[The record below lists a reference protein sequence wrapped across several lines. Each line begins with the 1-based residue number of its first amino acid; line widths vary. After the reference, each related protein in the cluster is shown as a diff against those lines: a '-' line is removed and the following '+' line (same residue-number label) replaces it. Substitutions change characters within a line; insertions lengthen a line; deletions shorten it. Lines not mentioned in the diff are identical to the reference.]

1 VDGRVPRFRLIGI
14 NNQNFVMADEETGT
28 WWQQVTGR
36 ALFGP
41 LTGKGLELV
50 FHEEL
55 AFRTLRQETRVAR
68 VLRPEPHMA
77 QAGKYA
83 AADWEARMALRPVPH
98 APADIDGLPPRT
110 LVVGIEVGG
119 VSRAYRL
126 DRLRQSRVILDQ
138 LDVTPVAVSVAVSV
152 VVWLG
157 PDDRTVR
164 VFDRTVDGRV
174 LELVA
179 DEGGRLRDLS
189 TGSVWSFSGE
199 AVEGPLAGARLQK
212 IYFLLEYW
220 FDWKTYHPDTTIQR

>member
-41 LTGKGLELV
+41 MAGKRLEQV

-68 VLRPEPHMA
+68 VLRPEAHIE

-110 LVVGIEVGG
+110 LVVGVEADG

-126 DRLRQSRVILDQ
+126 DGLRRSRVILDQ
-138 LDVTPVAVSVAVSV
+138 VGAVSVAI
-152 VVWLG
+152 WLG
-157 PDDRTVR
+157 PDGRSVR
-164 VFDRTVDGRV
+164 VFDRSVDGQA

-179 DEGGRLRDLS
+179 DESGRLRDLS
-189 TGSVWSFSGE
+189 TGTVWSFSGE
-199 AVEGPLAGARLQK
+199 AIEGPLAGERLQK
-212 IYFLLEYW
+212 RYARLEYW
-220 FDWKTYHPDTTIQR
+220 FDWKTYHPDTTLRR

>member
-1 VDGRVPRFRLIGI
+1 VDGRVSRFRLVGI
-14 NNQNFVMADEETGT
+14 NNQNFVMADEETRT
-28 WWQQVTGR
+28 WWQQVTGQ

-41 LTGKGLELV
+41 LTGKRLEPV

-55 AFRTLRQETRVAR
+55 TFLTLQQERNVAR
-68 VLRPEPHMA
+68 VLRPEPHIA
-77 QAGKYA
+77 RAGKYA
-83 AADWEARMALRPVPH
+83 GADWEAGIALRPVPH

-119 VSRAYRL
+119 LSRAYRL

-138 LDVTPVAVSVAVSV
+138 LGATPVA
-152 VVWLG
+152 VWLG
-157 PDDRTVR
+157 PDDRSVR
-164 VFDRTVDGRV
+164 VFDRTVDGLA

-199 AVEGPLAGARLQK
+199 AVEGPLAGERLQK
-212 IYFLLEYW
+212 IYSLLEYW
-220 FDWKTYHPDTTIQR
+220 FDWKTYHPDTTVPR